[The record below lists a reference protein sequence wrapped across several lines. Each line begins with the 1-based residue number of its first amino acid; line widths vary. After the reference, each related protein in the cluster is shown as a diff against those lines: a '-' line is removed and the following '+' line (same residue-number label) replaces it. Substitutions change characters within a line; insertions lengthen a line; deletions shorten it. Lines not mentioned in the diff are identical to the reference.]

1 MVKNSFRLIQQLQ
14 LFLAHPTPPRNI
26 QLVDFVNENVC
37 LKIYFTLGTHF
48 MNHCMYNKYMCSFIC
63 KSQKCLCLEQSCF
76 LASLGFFFF
85 VNLLLFSNSN
95 PVNSFMP
102 FRRSFLTLIVVLKC
116 LFVVFSCLCVIIF
129 SPFMFYF
136 FLFLECVIDC
146 LK

>member
-1 MVKNSFRLIQQLQ
+1 MLEDILYIRNTFYESLYVQQIHVFIYLQ
-14 LFLAHPTPPRNI
+14 NPKMFVPGGILFPR
-26 QLVDFVNENVC
+26 
-37 LKIYFTLGTHF
+37 FTW
-48 MNHCMYNKYMCSFIC
+48 I
-63 KSQKCLCLEQSCF
+63 
-76 LASLGFFFF
+76 FFF

-146 LK
+146 LKWFRDSSFVFLFKLISWSLLWNVLSFF